1 MIQKCENYRGM
12 SVTSIFS
19 KIYGRLL
26 AKLVESEYQNTK
38 MEEEQ
43 SGFRA
48 GRPCLDNIFA

>member
-43 SGFRA
+43 SRFRA

>member
-26 AKLVESEYQNTK
+26 TKLVESEYQNTK